1 MITPN
6 EHLHN
11 SEVLFF
17 SNILIILSILK
28 IKFCSKTVRWIISQ
42 IHTLWDICK
51 KDMKPSL
58 NAGSPSQ
65 AQEVDFLSNKAV
77 SAGRLWRP
85 WEHIYAINKV
95 TKGPFI
101 PVYNPHGK
109 YAVRIYFMV

>member
-1 MITPN
+1 
-6 EHLHN
+6 
-11 SEVLFF
+11 
-17 SNILIILSILK
+17 
-28 IKFCSKTVRWIISQ
+28 
-42 IHTLWDICK
+42 
-51 KDMKPSL
+51 MKLSL

-77 SAGRLWRP
+77 AAGRLWRP